1 MKRAI
6 ISMLVLSLLLAGLTA
21 CGAQAK
27 QPEKPIP
34 PVQNVQTEAVKAEE
48 GSEATQEDQQE
59 DNSKL
64 YIAYRAT
71 YDCCVEYTS
80 ESLEDQLDKE
90 VRDLKTVAAG
100 FVSLPDD
107 YAEDYKAWRIENCG
121 TGFKEAEAGEA
132 EESNGATIPE
142 YGFTAVDE
150 TLYAT
155 GTVNLRSGPGTSYDK
170 VGSLS
175 IGATVHRVG
184 IGTGTADGWS
194 QIELSDG
201 TLVCV
206 SSNYLSFTKPAV
218 QQLSSNQVNDNSG
231 ESQQVSSDGRSSFLD
246 PNPNAGKTEE
256 QIQQELEEAQNTEFR
271 IHGTGGSTGGTQQP
285 SGDWGFNPWE
295 GKTEEEI
302 QQAIEDSY
310 DVEYRV
316 YGT

>member
-34 PVQNVQTEAVKAEE
+34 PVQNVQIEAVKAEE

-71 YDCCVEYTS
+71 YDCCVGYTS

-132 EESNGATIPE
+132 DGATIPE

-175 IGATVHRVG
+175 VGATVHRVG

-194 QIELSDG
+194 QIELSDS

-206 SSNYLSFTKPAV
+206 SSNYLSYNKPIA
-218 QQLSSNQVNDNSG
+218 QQAPSAPSGSNQGNTDNQQINTG
-231 ESQQVSSDGRSSFLD
+231 ESLQQSSSDD
-246 PNPNAGKTEE
+246 
-256 QIQQELEEAQNTEFR
+256 
-271 IHGTGGSTGGTQQP
+271 GS
-285 SGDWGFNPWE
+285 WGFNPRE
-295 GKTEEEI
+295 GLTEEEI
-302 QQAIEDSY
+302 QQKLEDAY
-310 DVEYRV
+310 DTEFRIN
-316 YGT
+316 GT